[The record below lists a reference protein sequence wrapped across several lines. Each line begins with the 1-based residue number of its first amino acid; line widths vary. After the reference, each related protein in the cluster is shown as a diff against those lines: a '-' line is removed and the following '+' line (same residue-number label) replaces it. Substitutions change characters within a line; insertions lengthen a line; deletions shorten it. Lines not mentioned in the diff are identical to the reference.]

1 MDIRN
6 YAGGSF
12 RRIDDSPCGG
22 GRGVKERSFYE
33 KIRAMRPGTENR
45 AVTVLTGEQAGMHL
59 LYEDRVCVWT
69 SGQGETAAGDAGD
82 AGAAGDAPQAVLTEE
97 ELLSLPARGTLVT
110 GRGQRIYTELLSRA
124 KKLVICGGGH
134 VSMPIIRIGKM
145 LDFQVTVLEDREK
158 FGNRARKA
166 GADTVLC
173 GGYEA
178 LLRQIRSD
186 GDTYFI
192 IVTRAHKFDLDCLR
206 EILMKPAA
214 YIGMMGSRRRV
225 AMVMHTLRQEGF
237 AQAVTEAVHAPIG
250 LKIEAETPE
259 EIAVAVLA
267 EIIAVKNQ
275 SAQSFGFPEELL
287 EKICRGNACP
297 ASEENVGR
305 DEALVLATIIGRRGA
320 APRTTGTKMLIYGD
334 GSTSGT
340 IGGGCAEG
348 WVTDTA
354 QSMLRGEAAAFATE
368 RLDLKAMTEDE
379 ESMVCGGEIEVLLE
393 KI

>member
-1 MDIRN
+1 MK
-6 YAGGSF
+6 
-12 RRIDDSPCGG
+12 
-22 GRGVKERSFYE
+22 GRAFYE
-33 KIRAMRPGTENR
+33 KIRAMRPGSENR
-45 AVTVLTGEQAGMHL
+45 AVTVLTGERAGTHL
-59 LYEDRVCVWT
+59 LYENGVCVWD
-69 SGQGETAAGDAGD
+69 SEQEE
-82 AGAAGDAPQAVLTEE
+82 AGAAGEVRQPILTEE

-110 GRGQRIYTELLSRA
+110 GRGQRIYTELLSRT

-158 FGNRARKA
+158 FGNQARKA

-173 GGYEA
+173 GGYEV
-178 LLRQIRSD
+178 LLRQIESD
-186 GDTYFI
+186 SDTYFI

-225 AMVMHTLRQEGF
+225 AMVMHTLQQEGF

-287 EKICRGNACP
+287 EKICCGNVCP
-297 ASEENVGR
+297 ASEENLGKG
-305 DEALVLATIIGRRGA
+305 EGLVLATIIERRGA
-320 APRTTGTKMLIYGD
+320 APRTTGTKMLIYRD
-334 GSTSGT
+334 GSTAGT

-354 QSMLRGEAAAFATE
+354 QSMLRGEAAAFAAE